1 MTVPTFDIARIMTS
15 GSGSSRNGVISRVT
29 TRAWHDEGFRTLLFD
44 NPRAA
49 LRAEFGSVPEGF
61 ENAVFRP
68 REVDRVIARRTRD
81 GRRILVRPKRGDEPL
96 SVVFRR
102 VFCVPE
108 LIVVFYTKR
117 CQYQCSF
124 CTLPLTSAY
133 SDVSLD
139 DVKAQLDRALEF
151 AGADVTTIGQISLGN
166 EGSILDDR
174 TFPRE
179 QLEYVLRTCAG
190 LPAVEEI
197 VLETRGEFVTERV
210 LDDLLEWTV
219 PGRLTL
225 KIGLES
231 ADTDIR
237 EHVLRKRMDLEHFES
252 VVQLLGR
259 KGVGLASYVLIKADP
274 GHSDEAGRADAI
286 ATCEYL
292 KALCRD
298 SGTRLTLRVN
308 TMYRAEN
315 SIWATWAE
323 QQRWTPPS
331 IFDLAEV
338 MRTVLDDGVRVYAG
352 LSEEGLA
359 TPDGHYEVRDDF
371 RQWALTALERYNQ
384 TGDISLLDAVAT
396 HRRGI

>member
-1 MTVPTFDIARIMTS
+1 MISRCDL
-15 GSGSSRNGVISRVT
+15 SRNEVISCVT
-29 TRAWHDEGFRTLLFD
+29 TRAWRDDDFRTLLFGD
-44 NPRAA
+44 PQAA
-49 LRAEFGSVPEGF
+49 LIAEFGSVPAGF

-68 REVDRVIARRTRD
+68 REVDRAIVRRTGD
-81 GRRILVRPKRGDEPL
+81 GKRILVRPKRGDEPL
-96 SVVFRR
+96 SVVVRR
-102 VFCVPE
+102 VFGVLE

-117 CQYQCSF
+117 CRYQCSF
-124 CTLPLTSAY
+124 CTLPMTSAY
-133 SDVSLD
+133 SDVSFD
-139 DVKAQLDRALEF
+139 DVKAQLDGAFEF
-151 AGADVTTIGQISLGN
+151 AGADAANIGQVSLGN

-179 QLEYVLRTCAG
+179 QLEYVLRRCAG
-190 LPAVEEI
+190 LRAVEEV
-197 VLETRGEFVTERV
+197 VLETRGEFVTEQAI
-210 LDDLLEWTV
+210 DDLLEWTT
-219 PGRLTL
+219 PGRLAL

-231 ADTDIR
+231 ANGDIR
-237 EHVLRKRMDLEHFES
+237 NRILRKRMDLRYFES
-252 VVQLLGR
+252 VVRLLGR

-274 GHSDEAGRADAI
+274 SHSDEAGKADAV

-308 TMYRAEN
+308 AMYRAAN
-315 SIWATWAE
+315 SPWATWA
-323 QQRWTPPS
+323 QKHGWTPPS

-338 MRTVLDDGVRVYAG
+338 MRTVLDEDVLVYAG

-384 TGDISLLDAVAT
+384 TGEVKLLDAVAT
-396 HRRGI
+396 HRRGLRTDQE

>member
-1 MTVPTFDIARIMTS
+1 MTS
-15 GSGSSRNGVISRVT
+15 WSGSSRDDVISRVT
-29 TRAWHDEGFRTLLFD
+29 SRAWRDDDFRTLLFD

-49 LRAEFGSVPEGF
+49 LLAEFGSVPAGF
-61 ENAVFRP
+61 EDAVFRP
-68 REVDRVIARRTRD
+68 REVDRAIARRARD

-96 SVVFRR
+96 SVVVRR
-102 VFCVPE
+102 VFGMPE
-108 LIVVFYTKR
+108 LIVFFYTKR

-133 SDVSLD
+133 SDVSFD
-139 DVKAQLDRALEF
+139 DVKSQLDRALDF
-151 AGADVTTIGQISLGN
+151 AGADAAAIGQVSLGN
-166 EGSILDDR
+166 EGSILDER

-179 QLEYVLRTCAG
+179 QLDYVLRTCTG
-190 LPAVEEI
+190 MPAVEEV
-197 VLETRGEFVTERV
+197 VLETRGEFLTERV
-210 LDDLLEWTV
+210 LDDLLEWTA

-237 EHVLRKRMDLEHFES
+237 QRVLRKRMDLGHFES
-252 VVQLLGR
+252 VIRLLGR

-274 GHSDEAGRADAI
+274 SHSDEAGRADAI

-298 SGTRLTLRVN
+298 NGVRLTLRVN
-308 TMYRAEN
+308 TMYRAAN
-315 SIWATWAE
+315 STWAAWAE
-323 QQRWTPPS
+323 QQGWTPPS

-338 MRTVLDDGVRVYAG
+338 MRAVLDDDVRVYAG

-371 RQWALTALERYNQ
+371 RQWALNALERYNQ
-384 TGDISLLDAVAT
+384 TGGVELLDAVAN
-396 HRRGI
+396 HRRGK

>member
-1 MTVPTFDIARIMTS
+1 MIGR
-15 GSGSSRNGVISRVT
+15 SGSSRNDVISQVT
-29 TRAWHDEGFRTLLFD
+29 TRAWRDDNFRTLLFD

-49 LRAEFGSVPEGF
+49 LFAEFGCVPAGF

-68 REVDRVIARRTRD
+68 REVDRAIARQTRD

-96 SVVFRR
+96 SVVVRR
-102 VFCVPE
+102 VLGVPE

-117 CQYQCSF
+117 CRYQCSF
-124 CTLPLTSAY
+124 CTLPLTSAH
-133 SDVSLD
+133 SHVSFD
-139 DVKAQLDRALEF
+139 DVKTQLDRALEF
-151 AGADVTTIGQISLGN
+151 VGPDAAAIRQVSLGN

-174 TFPRE
+174 TFPQE
-179 QLEYVLRTCAG
+179 QLDYVLRSCTG
-190 LPAVEEI
+190 LPAVEDV

-210 LDDLLEWTV
+210 LDGLLEWTA

-237 EHVLRKRMDLEHFES
+237 ERVLRKRMDLGHFES
-252 VVQLLGR
+252 VVRLLGR

-292 KALCRD
+292 KALCRE

-308 TMYRAEN
+308 TMYRAAN
-315 SIWATWAE
+315 SAWATWAE
-323 QQRWTPPS
+323 QQGWTPPS

-338 MRTVLDDGVRVYAG
+338 MRAVLDDDVPVYAG

-384 TGDISLLDAVAT
+384 TGDIGLLDAVAT
-396 HRRGI
+396 HRHGK